1 MGQIELMCLPIGS
14 FYFCFLYKK
23 QGYIFLHLGSARNK
37 RTNIRNHGGKK
48 TRGKHW
54 RNQRSPL
61 SKFTFR
67 HPVIHLYPTLQRA
80 SCARW
85 LKTSAGPELNGKE
98 RPRSLQG
105 EKAEFGERELPS
117 HGGLNR
123 NAEQAKDCPNS
134 RPPLQGQSKCARM
147 GHSPPRS
154 HLTDWLTPW
163 ARQTISGW
171 LLYMY

>member
-1 MGQIELMCLPIGS
+1 MCLPIGS

-37 RTNIRNHGGKK
+37 QTNIRNHGGKK

-54 RNQRSPL
+54 RIREAPCPSSHSAIQLFISTPL
-61 SKFTFR
+61 SR
-67 HPVIHLYPTLQRA
+67 EHHVLDD
-80 SCARW
+80 
-85 LKTSAGPELNGKE
+85 LKH
-98 RPRSLQG
+98 LQG
-105 EKAEFGERELPS
+105 LSWMEKRGLEVYRGRKQSLGKGNCPVS
-117 HGGLNR
+117 CHGGLNR

-163 ARQTISGW
+163 ARKTISGW
-171 LLYMY
+171 LLYTY

>member
-1 MGQIELMCLPIGS
+1 METRIGRIELMCLPIGS

-37 RTNIRNHGGKK
+37 QTNIRNHGGKK

-54 RNQRSPL
+54 RNQRSPM

-98 RPRSLQG
+98 RPGSLQG

-117 HGGLNR
+117 QLPWGPEQKCRASQGLPQLKATPAR
-123 NAEQAKDCPNS
+123 TEQVC
-134 RPPLQGQSKCARM
+134 
-147 GHSPPRS
+147 
-154 HLTDWLTPW
+154 
-163 ARQTISGW
+163 
-171 LLYMY
+171 